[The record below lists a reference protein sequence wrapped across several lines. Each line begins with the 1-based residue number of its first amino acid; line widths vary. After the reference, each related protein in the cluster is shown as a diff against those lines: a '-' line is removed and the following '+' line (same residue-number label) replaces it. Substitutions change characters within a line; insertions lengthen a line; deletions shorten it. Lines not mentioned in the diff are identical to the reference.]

1 MTTVQ
6 APPQPARTYGNW
18 RRPAGA
24 GLGALGTLGTGLL
37 LVAAIAVI
45 AALAVGGLVWAS
57 AVAGGSA
64 LLLVL
69 LVVRDRHHRSGL
81 DRLVARLGWRRTRR
95 RRAHIYR
102 SGPLGRVPWGTCQL
116 PGLAAASRLS
126 EWQDSYGRPFAL
138 VTVPATRHHTVVF
151 ATEPDGASL
160 VDADQVD
167 TWVAHWGAWLTG
179 LGSEPGVVAASV
191 TVETAPDSGARL
203 RREVGSAS
211 VPGAPAVARAML
223 AEVVRDYPVGS
234 ATVTAYVALTLSGT
248 GRGGGRRGLEDVARD
263 LATRLPGLTQ
273 RLAATGAGAVRPVAA
288 QQLCEV
294 VRTAYDPAVARLL
307 DEAHSDG
314 AAPGLSWTDVG
325 PMAAQAGWGEYRHDG
340 AWSVTWSMT
349 GAPRGEVFSSVL
361 TDLLSPHP
369 DVDRKRVTLLYRPLD
384 AGRAARV
391 VEHDRRNADFRV
403 GSAGRPSARAL
414 AEQRAAAR
422 TAEEEARG
430 AGLVDLGMLVT
441 ATVLDPVGLDTADGS
456 GAALALDAARAAV
469 DTLSATARVQLRP
482 VYGSQDS
489 AFVAALP
496 LGLVLPAHL
505 SVPAE
510 FRGAL

>member
-1 MTTVQ
+1 MSVQ
-6 APPQPARTYGNW
+6 SPVTAARTYGNW

-37 LVAAIAVI
+37 LLSAIAVI
-45 AALAVGGLVWAS
+45 GALALGGLVWAIT
-57 AVAGGSA
+57 VAGGSG
-64 LLLVL
+64 LLLAL

-81 DRLVARLGWRRTRR
+81 DRVAARVGWARTRR
-95 RRAHIYR
+95 RRAHVYR
-102 SGPLGRVPWGTCQL
+102 SGPLGLLPWGTSQL
-116 PGLAAASRLS
+116 PGLAAGSQLS
-126 EWQDSYGRPFAL
+126 EWQDSYGRRFAL
-138 VTVPATRHHTVVF
+138 VTLPATRHHTVVF

-160 VDADQVD
+160 VDVDQVD
-167 TWVAHWGAWLTG
+167 TWVAHWGAWLAG
-179 LGSEPGVVAASV
+179 LGTEPGVVAASV

-203 RREVGSAS
+203 RREVESAT
-211 VPGAPAVARAML
+211 VAGAPPVARAML

-234 ATVTAYVALTLSGT
+234 ATITAYVALTLSGS
-248 GRGGGRRGLEDVARD
+248 GRSGGRRGVDAVARD

-273 RLAATGAGAVRPVAA
+273 RLAATGAGAVRPVTA

-294 VRTAYDPAVARLL
+294 IRTAYDPTIARVL
-307 DEAHSDG
+307 DEVHSDG
-314 AAPGLSWTDVG
+314 QDPRLRWTDVG

-369 DVDRKRVTLLYRPLD
+369 DVDRKRVTMLYRPLD

-403 GSAGRPSARAL
+403 GSSSRPTARVL
-414 AEQRAAAR
+414 AEQRAAIR

-441 ATVLDPVGLDTADGS
+441 ATVLDPIGVDGEAAS
-456 GAALALDAARAAV
+456 GAGMALDAARAAI

-489 AFVAALP
+489 AFAAALP
-496 LGLVLPAHL
+496 LGIVLPAHL

-510 FRGAL
+510 FRGAM